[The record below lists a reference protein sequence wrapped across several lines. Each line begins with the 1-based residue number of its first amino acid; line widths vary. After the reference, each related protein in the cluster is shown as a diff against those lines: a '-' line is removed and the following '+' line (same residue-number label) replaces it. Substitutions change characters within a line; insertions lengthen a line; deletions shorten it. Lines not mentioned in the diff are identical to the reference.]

1 MSLRTRVKLLEIA
14 ESEVTILSCSHCSYG
29 TRIPAVGSCLTCD
42 SNLCK
47 AHAKAHSQDPRNRH
61 HRFVAD
67 RVHLGDHEYT
77 EHIGRYDAES
87 RHDYSAQAARRRLN
101 QVLPEWG
108 RQRRELIRYLLD
120 IVCSLRE
127 RQSGFNVAKTAAA
140 SLTLLG
146 NALIYAWKNDVDD
159 DGDDFATLLGA
170 VAKGIGAVV
179 DVGAEIA
186 TGVLNIA
193 TASEVREA
201 LKEDER
207 LSKELHVCLNQLGE
221 IKPGTVHSITRA
233 VKEVEDSCRLGTQA
247 YRALQGSYAQPPPRE
262 LHTPIHESIVALVKQ
277 VNELGS
283 GSPSAIA
290 DEIEVKINALRGDA
304 TTIRDLSKQFQD
316 FDQFLE

>member
-1 MSLRTRVKLLEIA
+1 MSLRTRVKQLEIA
-14 ESEVTILSCSHCSYG
+14 ESEVTIVSCSHCSYR

-67 RVHLGDHEYT
+67 RVHLEDHAYT
-77 EHIGRYDAES
+77 EHSDRYDAES
-87 RHDYSAQAARRRLN
+87 RR
-101 QVLPEWG
+101 
-108 RQRRELIRYLLD
+108 RRELIRYLLD

-146 NALIYAWKNDVDD
+146 NSLIYAGKNDVDD
-159 DGDDFATLLGA
+159 DDGDFATLLGA
-170 VAKGIGAVV
+170 LAKGIGAVV
-179 DVGAEIA
+179 DVGVEVA

-207 LSKELHVCLNQLGE
+207 LSEELRVCLNQLGE
-221 IKPGTVHSITRA
+221 IKQGTVHGITRA
-233 VKEVEDSCRLGTQA
+233 VKEVKDSCRLGTQA
-247 YRALQGSYAQPPPRE
+247 YRALQGSYAPRPPRE
-262 LHTPIHESIVALVKQ
+262 LHTPIYESIVALVKQ

-304 TTIRDLSKQFQD
+304 TTIRDVSKQFQD